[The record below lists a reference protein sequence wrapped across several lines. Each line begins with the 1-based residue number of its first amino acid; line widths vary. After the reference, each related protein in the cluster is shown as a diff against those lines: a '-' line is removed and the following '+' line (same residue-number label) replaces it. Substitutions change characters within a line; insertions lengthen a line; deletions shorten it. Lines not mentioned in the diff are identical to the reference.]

1 MNWRRQHR
9 WSSLTVCF
17 FLLTMCLSGIVLNHR
32 PVTDGVDV
40 SRRLLPPF
48 YYYDDWNQ
56 GLMRGT
62 VSLGRDSVLV
72 YGSAGLWLTDRRAS
86 RFADFNAM
94 LPARAASRVILSAA
108 VSGDTLVALTP
119 EALYISNLRDTN
131 VSRRIQLTSDERLS
145 DMTVTADSIV
155 ITGRS
160 HLYVSSIEQFDFK
173 KISLLAPDESD
184 FGRKTLFDKVWR
196 FHSGEMF
203 GTGGRLV
210 VDAVALVIIFLIISG
225 LIIWLLPRI
234 IRRRAHGRR
243 NVKPAAHF
251 LKTNV
256 RLHGRIGHYTLIFT
270 VVCVFS
276 GWLLR
281 PPFLIALA
289 TLTTPA
295 PECDN
300 PWHDSL
306 RMLRYDPDSRRW
318 LLLTSCGAYTLS
330 DLHAVPAATSVCPP
344 VSVMGPTVFRQMA
357 PGEWL
362 VGSFSGLY
370 RWHVDTGE
378 TRDYFTGAP
387 AEKKAGPPFGRNAVA
402 GYSDDFDSGTIVV
415 TYDRG
420 TDLIA
425 QPDSLRYLPIPLWNV
440 ALETHTGRIFFGNAA
455 TWFYITFIGALAL
468 WSLISGYCLHRKKK
482 SLKSS

>member
-1 MNWRRQHR
+1 
-9 WSSLTVCF
+9 
-17 FLLTMCLSGIVLNHR
+17 MCLSGIVLNHR
-32 PVTDGVDV
+32 PVADGVDV

-86 RFADFNAM
+86 RLADFNAM

-131 VSRRIQLTSDERLS
+131 VSRRIQLTSAERLS

-210 VDAVALVIIFLIISG
+210 VDAVACVLIFLIATG

-256 RLHGRIGHYTLIFT
+256 RLHGCIGYYTLIFT

-300 PWHDSL
+300 SWHDSL

-318 LLLTSCGAYTLS
+318 LLLTSFGAYTLS

-378 TRDYFTGAP
+378 TRDYFTDAP

-402 GYSDDFDSGTIVV
+402 GYSDDFDSGPIVV

-425 QPDSLRYLPIPLWNV
+425 QPDSLRYLPMPLWNV

-455 TWFYITFIGALAL
+455 TWFYITLIGALAL

>member
-1 MNWRRQHR
+1 
-9 WSSLTVCF
+9 
-17 FLLTMCLSGIVLNHR
+17 
-32 PVTDGVDV
+32 
-40 SRRLLPPF
+40 
-48 YYYDDWNQ
+48 
-56 GLMRGT
+56 MRGS
-62 VSLGRDSVLV
+62 VRLDGDSVLI
-72 YGSAGLWLTDRRAS
+72 YGTGGLWLTDRRGS
-86 RFADFNAM
+86 RFDDFNTM
-94 LPARAASRVILSAA
+94 LPDRASARAILSTARR
-108 VSGDTLVALTP
+108 GDTLLVLTP
-119 EALYISNLRDTN
+119 DALYISNLRDTN

-145 DMTVTADSIV
+145 DMSVTSDSIV

-160 HLYVSSIEQFDFK
+160 HLYASPIEQLDFK
-173 KISLLAPDESD
+173 KISLLAPDEPD

-210 VDAVALVIIFLIISG
+210 VDAVALVLILLIISG
-225 LIIWLLPRI
+225 FIIWLLPHI
-234 IRRRAHGRR
+234 IRRKARGRR
-243 NVKPAAHF
+243 DVKPAAHF

-256 RLHGRIGHYTLIFT
+256 RLHGRIGYYTLIFT
-270 VVCVFS
+270 AVCVFS

-295 PECDN
+295 AECDN

-306 RMLRYDPDSRRW
+306 RMLRYDPDNRRW
-318 LLLTSCGAYTLS
+318 LLLGSDGAYMMNTLH
-330 DLHAVPAATSVCPP
+330 DKPVATAVCPP

-370 RWHVDTGE
+370 RWHIDTGE

-402 GYSDDFDSGTIVV
+402 GYSDDFDCGTIVV

-425 QPDSLRYLPIPLWNV
+425 QPDSLRYLPMPLWNV
-440 ALETHTGRIFFGNAA
+440 ALETHTGRIFFGTAA
-455 TWFYITFIGALAL
+455 TWFYITLLGALTI
-468 WSLISGYCLHRKKK
+468 WSLLTGLLHHRRRKH
-482 SLKSS
+482 

>member
-17 FLLTMCLSGIVLNHR
+17 FLLTMCLSGIALNHR
-32 PVTDGVDV
+32 PVTDCVDV

-48 YYYDDWNQ
+48 YYFNNWDQ

-62 VSLGRDSVLV
+62 ISLGSDSVLV
-72 YGSAGLWLTDRRAS
+72 YGSAGLWLTDRRGS
-86 RFADFNAM
+86 RFNDFNTM
-94 LPARAASRVILSAA
+94 LPDRASARAILSAERH
-108 VSGDTLVALTP
+108 GDTLLALTP
-119 EALYISNLRDTN
+119 EALYISTLRDTN
-131 VSRRIQLTSDERLS
+131 VSRRIQLPSDERLS
-145 DMTVTADSIV
+145 NMSVTSDSIV

-160 HLYVSSIEQFDFK
+160 HLYVSPIEQLDFK
-173 KISLLAPDESD
+173 KISLLAPDEHD

-210 VDAVALVIIFLIISG
+210 VDAVACVLIFLIATG
-225 LIIWLLPRI
+225 FMIWLLPRI
-234 IRRRAHGRR
+234 IRRKARGRR
-243 NVKPAAHF
+243 DVKPAAHF
-251 LKTNV
+251 LKTNM
-256 RLHGRIGHYTLIFT
+256 RLHGRIGYYTLIFT

-295 PECDN
+295 AECDN

-330 DLHAVPAATSVCPP
+330 DLHARPAATSVCPP

-362 VGSFSGLY
+362 IGSFSGLY

-402 GYSDDFDSGTIVV
+402 GYSDDFDCGTIVV

-425 QPDSLRYLPIPLWNV
+425 QPDSLRYLPMPLWNV

-455 TWFYITFIGALAL
+455 TWFYITILGTLTL
-468 WSLISGYCLHRKKK
+468 WSLLSGLLHHRRRKH
-482 SLKSS
+482 

>member
-17 FLLTMCLSGIVLNHR
+17 FLLTMCLSGIALNHR
-32 PVTDGVDV
+32 PVTDCVDV

-48 YYYDDWNQ
+48 YYFNNWNQ
-56 GLMRGT
+56 GLMRGS
-62 VSLGRDSVLV
+62 VSLGSDSVLV
-72 YGSAGLWLTDRRAS
+72 YGSAGLWLTDRRGS
-86 RFADFNAM
+86 RFNDFNTM
-94 LPARAASRVILSAA
+94 LPDRASAHAILSAA
-108 VSGDTLVALTP
+108 RYGDTLLVLTP
-119 EALYISNLRDTN
+119 ETLYISNLRDTN
-131 VSRRIQLTSDERLS
+131 VSRRIQFTSDERLS
-145 DMTVTADSIV
+145 DMSVTSDSIV

-160 HLYVSSIEQFDFK
+160 HLYASPIEQLDFK
-173 KISLLAPDESD
+173 KISLLAPDEHD

-210 VDAVALVIIFLIISG
+210 VDAVACVLIFLIATG
-225 LIIWLLPRI
+225 FMIWLLPRI
-234 IRRRAHGRR
+234 IRRKARGRR
-243 NVKPAAHF
+243 DVKPAAHF

-256 RLHGRIGHYTLIFT
+256 RLHGRIGYYTLIFT
-270 VVCVFS
+270 AVCVFS

-295 PECDN
+295 AECDN

-306 RMLRYDPDSRRW
+306 RMLRYDPDSRQW

-330 DLHAVPAATSVCPP
+330 DLHARPVATAVCPP
-344 VSVMGPTVFRQMA
+344 VSVMGPTVFRQID
-357 PGEWL
+357 GGDWL

-370 RWHVDTGE
+370 RWNVNGGTV
-378 TRDYFTGAP
+378 RDYFTGAP

-402 GYSDDFDSGTIVV
+402 GYSDDFDCGTIVV

-425 QPDSLRYLPIPLWNV
+425 QPDSLRYLPMPLWNV
-440 ALETHTGRIFFGNAA
+440 ALETHTGRIFFGTAA
-455 TWFYITFIGALAL
+455 TWFYITLLGALTL
-468 WSLISGYCLHRKKK
+468 WSLLSGLLHHRRRKH
-482 SLKSS
+482 